1 MGIKG
6 GSRMK
11 EPREIVL
18 NDPNSVYPY
27 IKELWEQLEQA
38 KEIINVFLDFESVC
52 MENGIKIADDIR
64 EKAENFLK
72 E

>member
-1 MGIKG
+1 
-6 GSRMK
+6 MK

-27 IKELWEQLEQA
+27 LLELWDKIEQA
-38 KEIINVFLDFESVC
+38 KKIINAFLDFESVC

>member
-1 MGIKG
+1 
-6 GSRMK
+6 MK